1 MFQKAISMGNMNF
14 TQKGEYK
21 AFSSYNNMDSL
32 DNSHM
37 EESVFQKDQSYGQFS
52 TEDKKYKTKRL
63 KQYVIQRHYKK
74 LCFE

>member
-52 TEDKKYKTKRL
+52 SEDKEYKTKRL